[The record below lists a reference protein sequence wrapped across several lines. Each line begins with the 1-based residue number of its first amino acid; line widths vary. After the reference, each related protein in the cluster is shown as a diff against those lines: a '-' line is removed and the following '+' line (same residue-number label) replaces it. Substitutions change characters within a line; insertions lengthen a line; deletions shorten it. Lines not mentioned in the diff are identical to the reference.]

1 VEALAKSFERTPG
14 LVLRTSLF
22 LQGNVTKRVPEW
34 CFFISGDPSSV
45 DLDSYLLS
53 GFSGCLDCE
62 EAFAVYRSALP
73 RRVVTSSCYV
83 FL

>member
-1 VEALAKSFERTPG
+1 VVF
-14 LVLRTSLF
+14 F
-22 LQGNVTKRVPEW
+22 HKRN
-34 CFFISGDPSSV
+34 PSSV

-73 RRVVTSSCYV
+73 RRVVISSCFIFSV
-83 FL
+83 R